1 MAKLLDADI
10 QKQVQK
16 VFQGLKEPVH
26 ILYFGSK
33 GDDCEYCEQ
42 TAELL
47 AEVVALSPKLSLTV
61 YDLQEQAELAA
72 RLNIDKVPAFA
83 LVGPQGE
90 EWIDYGIRYAGIPA
104 GHEFGSLM
112 NSLLLVSNRDSGLSP
127 VAREFLAQLQKPVHL
142 QVFITP
148 T

>member
-1 MAKLLDADI
+1 MDKLLDADI
-10 QKQVQK
+10 QKQVIE
-16 VFQGLKEPVH
+16 VFQGLKEPVR

-33 GDDCEYCEQ
+33 GDECEYCEQ
-42 TAELL
+42 TAQLL
-47 AEVVALSPKLSLTV
+47 EEVVALSPKLSLSV
-61 YDLQEQAELAA
+61 YDLQANNELAA

-83 LVGPQGE
+83 LVGFKGE

-104 GHEFGSLM
+104 GHEFGSLL
-112 NSLLLVSNRDSGLSP
+112 NSLLLVSHRDSGLGP
-127 VAREFLAQLQKPVHL
+127 AAREFLAQLQKPVHL